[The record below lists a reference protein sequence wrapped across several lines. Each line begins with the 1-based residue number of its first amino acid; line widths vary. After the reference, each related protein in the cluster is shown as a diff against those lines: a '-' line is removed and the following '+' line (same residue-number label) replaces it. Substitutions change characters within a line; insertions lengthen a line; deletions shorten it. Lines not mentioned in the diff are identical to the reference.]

1 MNTFEKDKN
10 LFIINLDENHRC
22 YFNFADGQIYGVSGK
37 VIKNFS
43 SEALKI
49 IRAEK
54 NNNFIAFYFSERNN
68 HYAWYEADGWTYP
81 MVETI
86 YSLFNDHYPT
96 KALCVVAQYCKRNN
110 FVLNKKGVKALT
122 FALKSF
128 EKADG
133 SIKDFNIS
141 DFYFAMV
148 IALNSDIPETA
159 ARLMAYISSEE
170 IQAIIRKDAKK
181 IAFYYEHECWASLSN
196 EDWAAHY
203 LKNYISLCNV
213 LHHERTYKNMLVS
226 LCQMNKEKKL
236 LADKLCADY
245 QKNAPLFFEDE
256 NFTILIPTTAQEFKV
271 EADYQDN
278 CVFRLYYPQV
288 RDFETHV
295 VFIRKKEDIN
305 TPFITCEVT
314 NNGKIEQYLT
324 RFNHKVED
332 EKAVEFKKKYQKFLY
347 ENF

>member
-10 LFIINLDENHRC
+10 LFIINFDENRRC

-37 VIKNFS
+37 VIKDFS
-43 SEALKI
+43 NEAKKI

-54 NNNFIAFYFSERNN
+54 NNNFIAFYFSEKNN
-68 HYAWYEADGWTYP
+68 QYAYYDADGWTYP

-86 YSLFNDHYPT
+86 YSLFSSHYPT

-122 FALKSF
+122 SALKSF
-128 EKADG
+128 ENADG
-133 SIKDFNIS
+133 SVKEFGIS
-141 DFYFAMV
+141 DFYSAMV
-148 IALNSDIPETA
+148 VALNSDIPEST
-159 ARLMAYISSEE
+159 ARLMACISSEE
-170 IQAIIRKDAKK
+170 IRAIIKKDAKK
-181 IAFYYEHECWASLSN
+181 IAFYCEHECWTSLYDES
-196 EDWAAHY
+196 WAARC
-203 LKNYISLCNV
+203 LKIYISLCNV

-226 LCQMNKEKKL
+226 LCQMSKEKEL
-236 LADKLCADY
+236 LVDKLCADY

-256 NFTILIPTTAQEFKV
+256 NFTILVPTTAQEFKA

-278 CVFRLYYPQV
+278 CVFRSYYPKV
-288 RDFETHV
+288 KDFETHV
-295 VFIRKKEDIN
+295 VFIRKKEDVN

-314 NNGKIEQYLT
+314 NEGRIEQYLT
-324 RFNHKVED
+324 RFNRRVED
-332 EKAVEFKKKYQKFLY
+332 EKAIEFREKYQQFLS